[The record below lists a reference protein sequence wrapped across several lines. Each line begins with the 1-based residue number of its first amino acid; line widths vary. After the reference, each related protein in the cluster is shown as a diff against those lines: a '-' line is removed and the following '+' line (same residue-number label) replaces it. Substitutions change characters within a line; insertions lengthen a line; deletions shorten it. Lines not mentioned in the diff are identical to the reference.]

1 MNVLER
7 CFAQIRGRGMRVVF
21 PEATDERI
29 IAAAQRLRNEGLA
42 EPILITSP
50 ESSERLEAYAALYL
64 EGRPDAGPEIAHR
77 LAAKPLFHAGLM
89 VKAGDAEAF
98 VAGVTTATARVVEAG
113 MLTIGLAP
121 GIRTPSSFFL
131 MVFPDRV
138 LVYADCAVN
147 ADPTAE
153 ELADIALA
161 SAESCRRLLR
171 EEPRVALLSFSTKGS
186 AKHAHAD
193 KVVRALGIA
202 RSRAPLLAIDG
213 ELQADAALDP
223 AVAAKKLKDTG
234 PVAGR
239 ANVLVFPD
247 LDAGNIAY
255 KLTQYLGGA
264 QAIGPVLQG
273 FARPLSD
280 LSRGAS
286 VEDIVATAAIVLA
299 NQDPHSPQG
308 TKNDS

>member
-1 MNVLER
+1 M
-7 CFAQIRGRGMRVVF
+7 
-21 PEATDERI
+21 
-29 IAAAQRLRNEGLA
+29 
-42 EPILITSP
+42 
-50 ESSERLEAYAALYL
+50 
-64 EGRPDAGPEIAHR
+64 
-77 LAAKPLFHAGLM
+77 
-89 VKAGDAEAF
+89 
-98 VAGVTTATARVVEAG
+98 
-113 MLTIGLAP
+113 
-121 GIRTPSSFFL
+121 
-131 MVFPDRV
+131 
-138 LVYADCAVN
+138 
-147 ADPTAE
+147 
-153 ELADIALA
+153 
-161 SAESCRRLLR
+161 
-171 EEPRVALLSFSTKGS
+171 
-186 AKHAHAD
+186 
-193 KVVRALGIA
+193 
-202 RSRAPLLAIDG
+202 LAIDG

-299 NQDPHSPQG
+299 QS
-308 TKNDS
+308 